1 MKKLFATALVA
12 FGVLTSATATTT
24 LQFSN
29 APNGATN
36 FANASG
42 VVTNGMLWGVVID
55 SSGNGFSGTAYD
67 TFNTG
72 TSGFLSAGGSLTD
85 DYYFFTN
92 NSTQSLGPPFYS
104 GVEAGSGAITTANAV
119 PTTGDG
125 VSGVGSGDAFSL
137 IWFATSTAN
146 IGDNY
151 GMFTDASFTLQ
162 SSGIVNYS
170 GVFAGSD
177 PVRSATFTIGGVP
190 EPSRMMLLGFGLA
203 GLFFRRRR

>member
-1 MKKLFATALVA
+1 MKKFFVAALA
-12 FGVLTSATATTT
+12 ALGVLTSASATTT

-29 APNGATN
+29 PPNGATN

-55 SSGNGFSGTAYD
+55 SAGNGFSATAYD
-67 TFNTG
+67 AFNTG
-72 TSGFLSAGGSLTD
+72 ASGFLNAGGSATD

-92 NSTQSLGPPFYS
+92 SSTQTIGLPFYT
-104 GVEAGSGAITTANAV
+104 GGEAGSGAITTANFV

-125 VSGVGSGDAFSL
+125 VLGVGSGDAFSL
-137 IWFATSTAN
+137 IWFATNTAN

-162 SSGIVNYS
+162 SSGVVNYS

-177 PVRSATFTIGGVP
+177 PIRSATNTIGGVP
-190 EPSRMMLLGFGLA
+190 EPSRMMLLGLGLA